1 MFLNTETSASSAD
14 WTRAVFHCWWES
26 GVSSKVTVKA
36 EQNVVINNTLSP
48 SCTATICSGTQ
59 FTQKKSYFSNA
70 PFGLWSDKPSLSI
83 FLFCPGRSS
92 VVFLP
97 TTLTEPVQTNSL
109 FYFCDSYLRKEALP
123 SASPVLRLS
132 FMQTVWIT
140 MRRWLYK
147 VLKLM
152 PIIRLRVVFSPL

>member
-26 GVSSKVTVKA
+26 GVSSKVTVEA

-83 FLFCPGRSS
+83 FCSALVEALLFFC
-92 VVFLP
+92 LQ
-97 TTLTEPVQTNSL
+97 LPVQTNSL

-152 PIIRLRVVFSPL
+152 PIIRLRVVFFPL